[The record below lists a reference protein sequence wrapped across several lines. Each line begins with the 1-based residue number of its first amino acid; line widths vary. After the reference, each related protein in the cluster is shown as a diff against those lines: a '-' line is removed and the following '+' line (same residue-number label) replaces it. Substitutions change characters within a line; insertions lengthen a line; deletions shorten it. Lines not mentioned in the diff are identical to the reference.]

1 MTHRFQRKT
10 DWHWLRS
17 IAEDSLNASGKFP
30 FSVSIDGKLEWIDS
44 GLYHDNYRFW
54 IVAPELP
61 EEWQEKSL
69 LLRIGTQKRLL
80 RSKAQT
86 AQFVAREAQTLQA
99 LKEAEFAFET
109 PELVCMVK
117 SEARQ
122 PVGLIEHWVWG
133 MSLQFYKNSIHA
145 DRIIPTIA
153 AVAAAVHQ
161 LPASRFGQLT
171 AFPDSRTHILKE
183 LESLPPALFREYPAA
198 LAARRWILT
207 RLPANRPATVL
218 HGDLL
223 PQNIHCGDSMGEWK
237 TAVIDW
243 EFAEIGDPAYDLAIV
258 TRGDRRLMGINNG
271 LRHLVD
277 CYRESGGIELSLAD
291 VRIHELL
298 LLLNWLWD
306 SNQGHRR
313 GRTEGHGPEHYA
325 QRVESLLRRAERES

>member
-1 MTHRFQRKT
+1 MTRRFQKKT
-10 DWHWLRS
+10 DWQRLRS

-30 FSVSIDGKLEWIDS
+30 FSVSIDGKLEWIDR

-54 IVAPELP
+54 IVARELP
-61 EEWQEKSL
+61 AEWQEKAL
-69 LLRIGTQKRLL
+69 LLRIGTQKRPL
-80 RSKAQT
+80 RSKTQT
-86 AQFVAREAQTLQA
+86 AQYIVREAQTLQA
-99 LKEAEFAFET
+99 LKETELTFET
-109 PELVCMVK
+109 PELVCMVR
-117 SEARQ
+117 SEAGQ

-133 MSLQFYKNSIHA
+133 MSLQFYKNSIHG
-145 DRIIPTIA
+145 DRIIPTIS
-153 AVAAAVHQ
+153 AVAAAVHH
-161 LPASRFGQLT
+161 LPPSRFGHLT
-171 AFPDSRTHILKE
+171 AFPDSRTHIMEKLK
-183 LESLPPALFREYPAA
+183 SLPPALFHEYPAA

-207 RLPANRPATVL
+207 RLSANRSATVL

-223 PQNIHCGDSMGEWK
+223 PQNIHCGDSRGEWK

-258 TRGDRRLMGINNG
+258 TRGDRKLMGTNNG

-277 CYRESGGIELSLAD
+277 WYRKSGGIELSLAD

-298 LLLNWLWD
+298 MLLNWLWD
-306 SNQGHRR
+306 SDQGHRR